1 MSPIQEQRGEA
12 ELSLG
17 YFSHRKTHI
26 SPPRRK
32 LAFLSGPKE
41 IKSSAAKQGWVFW
54 YFQTE
59 PHSRTSGS
67 ELRATSGYL
76 LATFPTAKPIF
87 LHRVESLLS

>member
-41 IKSSAAKQGWVFW
+41 KKPGLRQQDGVLVFS
-54 YFQTE
+54 T
-59 PHSRTSGS
+59 
-67 ELRATSGYL
+67 
-76 LATFPTAKPIF
+76 
-87 LHRVESLLS
+87 